1 MLKLK
6 SLFTIAMLFVISVV
20 SAQITSSSVSGKVTD
35 GSSPVVDATVI
46 LTHMPTNTTYET
58 STDKQGRFNLDN
70 LNVGGP
76 YKVTVKS
83 MDIKEYTSSQIQ
95 LSLGDNDIPVIKVQ
109 RNDNVLQEVVV
120 AGKKPSSRNGGTNIS
135 QMQINGLPNINRGI
149 QDVTKLVPQS
159 ANNSFAGTNF
169 RYNNVTIDGSI
180 NNDAIGF
187 SPSLGG
193 QSGTSGMPGSST
205 RTNSISLDAIQDVQ
219 VYIAPYDVKL
229 GNFLGGSVNAV
240 TRSGTNKVSGSVYSY
255 GRNAALT
262 GPNNVGDGSKMPKEF
277 EDYQLGFR
285 VGFPIIKDK
294 LFFFTNEEY
303 TKRTDPIF
311 YNAGDVDANGNVTS
325 LVDNAT
331 ATTISNYVKTKYGFD
346 VGSYNAFNNHSESK
360 KFFNKIDWKINQEH
374 SLSLRNNTV
383 FSEASNLERDA
394 ANFRFSSMDFV
405 QHNKSISTVLE
416 FKSHFNNKWSNS
428 FMVGYSTIKDYRDPQ
443 SGNYMFPQVEI
454 GYNGGTIF
462 LGNDREATVFNMKQN
477 TTEITDN
484 LTYKSG
490 NHTWTFG
497 THNELYDIN
506 YGFVNALNGR
516 VSYKSLAD
524 FDPQDFNTTNPL
536 APSTPIRVRGT
547 YAFDGSTRDDIF
559 NNPYAKFKV
568 NMYSAYVQDEIKIG
582 DKLKITPGIRVDY
595 TDLPN
600 KPNLSNQVQNSPNDP
615 NYGTTYNYTP
625 LNQIKNN
632 FFTSALLSPRFGFSY
647 NVFEDKSL
655 VIRGGSG
662 VFTGRIP
669 FAWLGYAYYNDGVG
683 YGSFDKNNLTAAQVA
698 TYGDPLNQSTG
709 GLTGYHDA
717 TPKVQADLVDNK
729 FKMPQISRNS
739 LAVDYTL
746 KGYKFTFE
754 GIYTK
759 VIRDLLFQQ
768 VNKTDNPTYF
778 SYDINHEMPIYSG
791 NINSSFSNAYML
803 SNTNKGYRYS
813 LTGMVSKTYNF
824 GFNFTLAYTYG
835 DAKDITNG
843 VRNSMESNWQM
854 NQSLTPNNPQ
864 LATSNFNIK
873 HRIVSN
879 VGYAVNLSK
888 NNTLSA
894 NVFFNAQSGNPYT
907 WGFVNSTIAGTGQ
920 AAGLAYIFKDAAEA
934 AKYIGTVSGGVFTP
948 NLQQIADYEN
958 FINSNEYLSS
968 RRGKFTERNGAFTP
982 WNIQTDMRIMD
993 EFKIKDGQSI
1003 QFSISIINVG
1013 NMINKDW
1020 GRSYFVPNTFNST
1033 ANIGLT
1039 KTSNLVGGPNN
1050 GDPVYTFKTPTS
1062 APYTV
1067 DQFASR
1073 YQAQFGIRYSF

>member
-1 MLKLK
+1 MIKLK
-6 SLFTIAMLFVISVV
+6 SLFSIALLLVMSFV
-20 SAQITSSSVSGKVTD
+20 SAQITTSSLSGKVTD
-35 GSSPVVDATVI
+35 GTSPVIDATVI
-46 LTHMPTNTTYET
+46 LTHVPTNTTYET
-58 STDKQGRFNLDN
+58 STDKQGRFNLEN

-76 YKVTVKS
+76 YKITVKS
-83 MDIKEYTSSQIQ
+83 MEIKEYSGSQIQ
-95 LSLGDNDIPVIKVQ
+95 LSLGDNDYPVIKVQ
-109 RNDNVLQEVVV
+109 KKENILQEVAVT
-120 AGKKPSSRNGGTNIS
+120 GKKTSKNGGTNIS
-135 QMQINGLPNINRGI
+135 QTQINGLPNINRGL

-219 VYIAPYDVKL
+219 VYIAPYNVTL

-303 TKRTDPIF
+303 TKRTDPMF
-311 YNAGDVDANGNVTS
+311 YNAGDLDANGNVAS
-325 LVDNAT
+325 LVDNTT
-331 ATTISNYVKTKYGFD
+331 AAAISNFVKTKYGFD
-346 VGSYNAFNNHSESK
+346 TGSYNTFNNHSESK
-360 KFFNKIDWKINQEH
+360 KFFNKVDWKINKKH
-374 SLSLRNNTV
+374 SVSLRNNTV

-394 ANFRFSSMDFV
+394 ANFRFSSMDFI
-405 QHNKSISTVLE
+405 QKNKSISTVLE
-416 FKSHFNNKWSNS
+416 LKSHFNNKWSNS
-428 FMVGYSTIKDYRDPQ
+428 FMFGYSTIKDYRDPT
-443 SGNYMFPQVEI
+443 SGNFMFPQVEI

-484 LTYKSG
+484 ITYKKG
-490 NHTWTFG
+490 NHTWLFG

-524 FDPQDFNTTNPL
+524 FYASLPT
-536 APSTPIRVRGT
+536 RVRGT
-547 YAFDGSTRDDIF
+547 YPFDGSSRDDIF

-582 DKLKITPGIRVDY
+582 EKLKITPGIRVDY

-600 KPNLSNQVQNSPNDP
+600 KPNISSQVQNSPNDP

-625 LNQIKNN
+625 VNQIKNN
-632 FFTSALLSPRFGFSY
+632 FFTTALVSPRFGFTY

-683 YGSFDKNNLTAAQVA
+683 YGSYDRNNLTATQVS
-698 TYGDPLNQSTG
+698 TLGDPLATG
-709 GLTGYHDA
+709 GLNGYHDA
-717 TPKVQADLVDNK
+717 TPKVQADLIDNK
-729 FKMPQISRNS
+729 FKMPQILRNS
-739 LAVDYTL
+739 LAFDYTV
-746 KGYKFTFE
+746 KGYKFTVE
-754 GIYTK
+754 AIYTK
-759 VIRDLLFQQ
+759 VIRDLMFQQ
-768 VNKTDNPTYF
+768 VNKTDNPFYY
-778 SYDINHEMPIYSG
+778 SYDVNHEMPIYST
-791 NINSSFSNAYML
+791 NINSAFSNAYML

-813 LTGMVSKTYNF
+813 ITEMVSKTYDFGLNF
-824 GFNFTLAYTYG
+824 MAAYTYG
-835 DAKDITNG
+835 HAVDITNG
-843 VRNSMESNWQM
+843 IRNSMESNYQM
-854 NQSLTPNNPQ
+854 NQSVTPNNPQ
-864 LATSNFNIK
+864 LATSNFDIK

-879 VGYAVNLSK
+879 LGYAINVTK
-888 NNTLSA
+888 NNTISA

-920 AAGLAYIFKDAAEA
+920 SAGLAYIFKDATEA
-934 AKYIGTVSGGVFTP
+934 SKYIGSITGGVFTT
-948 NLQQIADYEN
+948 NSQQVTDYEN
-958 FINSNEYLSS
+958 FISSNDYLNS
-968 RRGKFTERNGAFTP
+968 RRGKFTERNGANTP
-982 WNIQTDMRIMD
+982 WNIQADMRIMD
-993 EFKIKDGQSI
+993 EFRIKDGKDNI
-1003 QFSISIINVG
+1003 HTLQFSLSIINVG

-1020 GRSYFVPNTFNST
+1020 GRSYFVPNTYNST
-1033 ANIGLT
+1033 VNVGLT
-1039 KTSNLVGGPNN
+1039 KTGNLGGVAT
-1050 GDPVYTFKTPTS
+1050 GDPIYTFKTPTS
-1062 APYTV
+1062 TPYTV

-1073 YQAQFGIRYSF
+1073 FQAQFGVRYSF

>member
-1 MLKLK
+1 MIKLK
-6 SLFTIAMLFVISVV
+6 SLFTFALLLIIGTL
-20 SAQITSSSVSGKVTD
+20 SAQITTSSLSGKVVD
-35 GSSPVVDATVI
+35 GLNPVSEATVI
-46 LTHMPTNTTYET
+46 LTHVPTNTSYEAT
-58 STDKQGRFNLDN
+58 TDKQGRFNLEN

-76 YKVTVKS
+76 YKITVKS
-83 MDIKEYTSSQIQ
+83 MNIKEYNASQIQ
-95 LSLGDNDIPVIKVQ
+95 LSLGDNDYPVIKAEKK
-109 RNDNVLQEVVV
+109 DNVLDEVTIS
-120 AGKKPSSRNGGTNIS
+120 GKKMTKGNGTNIS
-135 QMQINGLPNINRGI
+135 QTQISGLPNINRGL

-219 VYIAPYDVKL
+219 VYIAPYNVTL

-240 TRSGTNKVSGSVYSY
+240 TRSGTNKVSGSIYSY

-262 GPNNVGDGSKMPKEF
+262 GPNNVGDGAKMPKEF

-294 LFFFTNEEY
+294 LFFFTNGEY
-303 TKRTDPIF
+303 TKRTDPMF

-325 LVDNAT
+325 LVDNTT
-331 ATTISNYVKTKYGFD
+331 AAAISNFVKTKYGFD
-346 VGSYNAFNNHSESK
+346 TGTFNAFNNHSESK
-360 KFFNKIDWKINQEH
+360 KFFNKIDWKINKKH
-374 SLSLRNNTV
+374 SISLRNNTV

-394 ANFRFSSMDFV
+394 SNFRFSSMDFI
-405 QHNKSISTVLE
+405 QHNKSISSVLE
-416 FKSHFNNKWSNS
+416 LKSHFNNRWSNS
-428 FMVGYSTIKDYRDPQ
+428 FLVGYSTIKDFRDPQ
-443 SGNYMFPQVEI
+443 SSNIGFAQVEI

-484 LTYKSG
+484 VTYKKG
-490 NHTWTFG
+490 NHTWLFG

-516 VSYKSLAD
+516 VSYSTLTD
-524 FDPQDFNTTNPL
+524 FYNSI
-536 APSTPIRVRGT
+536 PSRVRGT
-547 YAFDGSTRDDIF
+547 YSTDGSTRDEIF

-568 NMYSAYVQDEIKIG
+568 NMYSAYIQDEIKIG
-582 DKLKITPGIRVDY
+582 EKLKITPGIRVDY
-595 TDLPN
+595 TDLPT
-600 KPNLSNQVQNSPNDP
+600 KPNLSSQVQNSPVDP

-625 LNQIKNN
+625 LSQIKNN
-632 FFTSALLSPRFGFSY
+632 FFTTAAFSPRFGFSY
-647 NVFEDKSL
+647 DVKGDKSL
-655 VIRGGSG
+655 IIRGGSG

-683 YGSFDKNNLTAAQVA
+683 YGSYDRKNTNL
-698 TYGDPLNQSTG
+698 GDPLVTG
-709 GLTGYHDA
+709 GLAPYQDQAH
-717 TPKVQADLVDNK
+717 PKYQADLIDNK
-729 FKMPQISRNS
+729 FKMPQILRNS
-739 LAVDYTL
+739 LAIDFTY
-746 KGYKFTFE
+746 KGYKFTE
-754 GIYTK
+754 EVIYTK
-759 VIRDLLFQQ
+759 VIRDLMFQQ

-778 SYDINHEMPIYSG
+778 SYDVNHEMPIYTT
-791 NINSSFSNAYML
+791 NINPSLSNAYML
-803 SNTNKGYRYS
+803 SNTNQGYRYS
-813 LTGMVSKTYNF
+813 LTQMISKTYNF
-824 GFNFTLAYTYG
+824 GFNFMLAYTYG
-835 DAKDITNG
+835 HAVDVTNG
-843 VRNSMESNWQM
+843 IRNSMESNWQM

-879 VGYAVNLSK
+879 LGYAVNVGK
-888 NNTLSA
+888 NNTISA

-907 WGFVNSTIAGTGQ
+907 WGFVNSTIANTGQ
-920 AAGLAYIFKDAAEA
+920 STGLAYIFKDASEA

-948 NLQQIADYEN
+948 NIQQIADYEN
-958 FINSNEYLSS
+958 FINNNDYLSS
-968 RRGKFTERNGAFTP
+968 RRGKFTERNGANTP

-993 EFKIKDGQSI
+993 EFKIKTGKDVSHTI
-1003 QFSISIINVG
+1003 QFSISVINVG
-1013 NMINKDW
+1013 NLINKDW

-1033 ANIGLT
+1033 ANIGLS
-1039 KTSNLVGGPNN
+1039 KTGNIGGVST
-1050 GDPVYTFKTPTS
+1050 GDPTYSFKTPTTT
-1062 APYTV
+1062 PYTV

-1073 YQAQFGIRYSF
+1073 FQAQFGVRYSF

>member
-1 MLKLK
+1 
-6 SLFTIAMLFVISVV
+6 MLFIAGSI
-20 SAQITSSSVSGKVTD
+20 SAQITTSSLTGKVTD
-35 GSSPVVDATVI
+35 GSSLIVDASVTV
-46 LTHMPTNTTYET
+46 THLPTNTVYET
-58 STDKQGRFNLDN
+58 TTDKQGRFSLDN

-76 YKVTVKS
+76 YKIVVKS
-83 MDIKEYTSSQIQ
+83 IEIQEYSNSQIN
-95 LSLGDNDIPVIKVQ
+95 LSLGDNDLQTIKVKHKE
-109 RNDNVLQEVVV
+109 NTLEEVSVI
-120 AGKKPSSRNGGTNIS
+120 GKKNSAKFGTNLTQAVIT
-135 QMQINGLPNINRGI
+135 GLPNINRGI

-187 SPSLGG
+187 SPSQGG

-240 TRSGTNKVSGSVYSY
+240 TRSGTNTVSGSAYAY
-255 GRNAALT
+255 GRNASIT
-262 GPNNVGDGSKMPKEF
+262 GPNNVGDGSKMPKAF
-277 EDYQLGFR
+277 EDYQVGFR
-285 VGFPIIKDK
+285 VGLPIIKDK
-294 LFFFTNEEY
+294 LFYFTNAEY

-311 YNAGDVDANGNVTS
+311 YNAGDVDANGNVSS
-325 LVDNAT
+325 LVDNTT
-331 ATTISNYVKTKYGFD
+331 AQKIANFVQTQYHFN
-346 VGSYNAFNNHSESK
+346 VGSYNAYNNYSESK
-360 KFFNKIDWKINQEH
+360 KFFNKFDWKINKKH
-374 SLSLRNNTV
+374 SLSLRNNVV
-383 FSEASNLERDA
+383 FAEASNLERDG
-394 ANFRFSSMDFV
+394 ANFRFSSMDYV
-405 QHNKSISTVLE
+405 QKNRAISTVLE
-416 FKSHFNNKWSNS
+416 FKSHLNSRWSNS
-428 FMVGYSTIKDYRDPQ
+428 FILGYSGIKDYREPT

-484 LTYKSG
+484 LTYKVG
-490 NHTWTFG
+490 NHTLLFG

-524 FDPQDFNTTNPL
+524 FDPQDFNIANPT

-559 NNPYAKFKV
+559 NNPYAKFKI
-568 NMYSAYVQDEIKIG
+568 NMYSAYIQDEIKLG
-582 DKLKITPGIRVDY
+582 DKIKLSPGIRIDY

-600 KPNLSNQVQNSPNDP
+600 KPNLSSQVQNSPTDI

-632 FFTSALLSPRFGFSY
+632 FLTTPSLSPRLGFTY
-647 NVFEDKSL
+647 DVKGDKSL
-655 VIRGGSG
+655 IIRGGSG

-683 YGSFDKNNLTAAQVA
+683 YGSYDKNNLTSSN
-698 TYGDPLNQSTG
+698 TLGDPLANG
-709 GLTGYHDA
+709 GLYNYQHADA
-717 TPKVQADLVDNK
+717 TPKVQADLIDNK
-729 FKMPQISRNS
+729 FKLPQISRNS
-739 LAVDYTL
+739 LAFDYTF
-746 KGYKFTFE
+746 KGYKFTVE
-754 GIYTK
+754 AIYTK
-759 VIRDLLFQQ
+759 VIRDLMFQQ
-768 VNKTDNPTYF
+768 VNKKDNPTYF
-778 SYDINHEMPIYSG
+778 SYDTNHEMPIYSA

-813 LTGMVSKTYNF
+813 ITEMISKTYDFGLNF
-824 GFNFTLAYTYG
+824 MVAYTYG
-835 DAKDITNG
+835 HAVDITNG
-843 VRNSMESNWQM
+843 IRNSMESNWQM

-864 LATSNFNIK
+864 LATSNFDIK

-879 VGYAVNLSK
+879 VGYSINLSK
-888 NNTLSA
+888 GNRLTA
-894 NVFFNAQSGNPYT
+894 NVFFNAQSGNPFT

-920 AAGLAYIFKDAAEA
+920 AAGLAYIFKDAAQA
-934 AKYIGTVSGGVFTP
+934 AQYIGVNSSGVPSATAA
-948 NLQQIADYEN
+948 QQVADYEN
-958 FINSNEYLSS
+958 FINNNNYLKS
-968 RRGKFTERNGAFTP
+968 RRGQFTERNGDVTP

-993 EFKIKDGQSI
+993 EISFKTKKENVHTI
-1003 QFSISIINVG
+1003 QLSLSIINVG

-1020 GRSYFVPNTFNST
+1020 GRSYFVPNTYNST
-1033 ANIGLT
+1033 VNIGLT
-1039 KTSNLVGGPNN
+1039 KSGNLVGGSAN
-1050 GDPVYTFKTPTS
+1050 GDPTYTFKTPTS

-1073 YQAQFGIRYSF
+1073 FQAQFGLRYSF